1 MCDLK
6 CKVSSKL
13 HQFKLVSILH
23 KYLIAHDPGE
33 VLKEL
38 LEGSEFFGTD
48 RDHGALEEL
57 VIVDEKSDLGRRA
70 T

>member
-1 MCDLK
+1 MVTSDEFK
-6 CKVSSKL
+6 FASKL
-13 HQFKLVSILH
+13 HT
-23 KYLIAHDPGE
+23 YLIAHDPGE
-33 VLKEL
+33 VLQEL
-38 LEGSEFFGTD
+38 LEGAEFFGTD